1 MHTLLASSSMSRVAG
16 AVFAAWLCG
25 MGPAGAGTAGGDVD
39 FQGALAVVCNH
50 VGVTSCPQV
59 PTITQAILAIS
70 GFENA
75 APDFVRGPQGSFA
88 TPDFNFGG
96 LCSVSSGNPKLPAV
110 CSQANAI
117 NAVNP
122 PAASP
127 VDVSDLPN
135 LTPLAFATGKGLPA
149 VPVPLGT
156 SNATSYFYA
165 VATPD
170 QSGEITRLT
179 IFFDSP
185 TQTNSSIQKS
195 VFAKISLPLKVLN
208 NDGSERLI
216 CGATPCPI
224 PTMTT
229 TPPTTLATLQ
239 LSGCSSGQNCV
250 NGVAANVIGDFST
263 PGTIGNMSAS
273 QLNIGV
279 NVFFLPS
286 PNSASSHLILRVEAP
301 MLVTHGNDPAH
312 FGVVPS
318 GVIPVNGLSGLPT
331 AFTSDVVPAST
342 KIGITPQAA
351 PTCNGTCP
359 TQHPPFISTYPFCAS
374 FAGGVSG
381 PLGSG
386 QFQSTVATFAS
397 ISTDATTYLSSPVPA
412 ALVGSSIQCPF

>member
-1 MHTLLASSSMSRVAG
+1 
-16 AVFAAWLCG
+16 
-25 MGPAGAGTAGGDVD
+25 
-39 FQGALAVVCNH
+39 
-50 VGVTSCPQV
+50 V
-59 PTITQAILAIS
+59 PTITQAILAIA

-75 APDFVRGPQGSFA
+75 APDFVRGPQGNFQ
-88 TPDFNFGG
+88 NFGG
-96 LCSVSSGNPKLPAV
+96 LCLVAPPSGSIHSA
-110 CSQANAI
+110 CSQIAI

-127 VDVSDLPN
+127 VDVSDLLN

-208 NDGSERLI
+208 KDGSERLI
-216 CGATPCPI
+216 CGATPCQP
-224 PTMTT
+224 

-239 LSGCSSGQNCV
+239 LSGCSSGQDCV

-279 NVFFLPS
+279 NVFFLAS
-286 PNSASSHLILRVEAP
+286 PHSASAHLILRVEAP
-301 MLVTHGNDPAH
+301 MLATHGNDPAH

-318 GVIPVNGLSGLPT
+318 GVIPVNQLSGLPT
-331 AFTSDVVPAST
+331 AFTKDLVPTS

-351 PTCNGTCP
+351 PTCSGACP
-359 TQHPPFISTYPFCAS
+359 STITFPFCAS

-386 QFQSTVATFAS
+386 QFQSAVATFAS
-397 ISTDATTYLSSPVPA
+397 ISTDATAYVSSPVVPPT
-412 ALVGSSIQCPF
+412 LVGLSLQCPF